1 MLQQK
6 VSGGGKKRCAE
17 SERAKA
23 DPVRE
28 LRSQPAFSFL
38 SVLTV

>member
-17 SERAKA
+17 SGRAKA
-23 DPVRE
+23 DPIRE
-28 LRSQPAFSFL
+28 LRSQLAFSL
-38 SVLTV
+38 WSVLAV